1 MEQIKNLPLP
11 TPTFNVAKYDIVR
24 TDSGD
29 KRRFLE
35 NPDML
40 EDEMTVESYEA
51 GINQQYQAI
60 ETALQNVANLT
71 AQKEKLEAWLL
82 DNPLP
87 EPAEEPV
94 VVEQPADSEDTPTEE

>member
-1 MEQIKNLPLP
+1 MEQIKELLLP

-29 KRRFLE
+29 KRSFLE

-40 EDEMTVESYEA
+40 EDEMAVESYEA

-71 AQKEKLEAWLL
+71 AQKEKLERFLV
-82 DNPLP
+82 DNPL
-87 EPAEEPV
+87 EE
-94 VVEQPADSEDTPTEE
+94 EINEEGEA

>member
-1 MEQIKNLPLP
+1 MEQIKQLLLP

-29 KRRFLE
+29 KRSFLE

-51 GINQQYQAI
+51 VINQQYQAI
-60 ETALQNVANLT
+60 ETALQNVANLV
-71 AQKEKLEAWLL
+71 AQKAKLEAWLV
-82 DNPLP
+82 DNPL
-87 EPAEEPV
+87 EE
-94 VVEQPADSEDTPTEE
+94 EINEEGEA

>member
-1 MEQIKNLPLP
+1 MNQIKNLSLP
-11 TPTFNVAKYDIVR
+11 APTFNVAKYDIVR

-29 KRRFLE
+29 KRSFLE

-60 ETALQNVANLT
+60 ETALQNVANLQ
-71 AQKEKLEAWLL
+71 AQKEKLEAWLV
-82 DNPLP
+82 DNP
-87 EPAEEPV
+87 PV
-94 VVEQPADSEDTPTEE
+94 VGEPEYQPEDTVNEPQ

>member
-1 MEQIKNLPLP
+1 MEQIKSLPLP
-11 TPTFNVAKYDIVR
+11 APTFNVAKYDIVR

-29 KRRFLE
+29 KRSFLE

-51 GINQQYQAI
+51 GINQQYQAM
-60 ETALQNVANLT
+60 ETALQNVANLK
-71 AQKEKLEAWLL
+71 AQKEKLEAWLV

-87 EPAEEPV
+87 VEEVPVAE
-94 VVEQPADSEDTPTEE
+94 

>member
-1 MEQIKNLPLP
+1 MKQLLLP

-29 KRRFLE
+29 KRSFLE

-51 GINQQYQAI
+51 GINQQHQAI

-71 AQKEKLEAWLL
+71 AQKEKLERFLV
-82 DNPLP
+82 DNPL
-87 EPAEEPV
+87 EE
-94 VVEQPADSEDTPTEE
+94 EINEEGEA

>member
-1 MEQIKNLPLP
+1 MEQIEQLLLP
-11 TPTFNVAKYDIVR
+11 TPTFNVAKYGIVR

-29 KRRFLE
+29 KRSFLE
-35 NPDML
+35 DPDML

-71 AQKEKLEAWLL
+71 AQKEKLEAWLV
-82 DNPLP
+82 DNPL
-87 EPAEEPV
+87 EE
-94 VVEQPADSEDTPTEE
+94 EINEEGEA

>member
-1 MEQIKNLPLP
+1 MEQIKQLLLP

-29 KRRFLE
+29 KRSFLE

-40 EDEMTVESYEA
+40 EDEMAVEGYEA

-60 ETALQNVANLT
+60 ETALQNAANLT
-71 AQKEKLEAWLL
+71 AQKEKLERFLV
-82 DNPLP
+82 DNPGP
-87 EPAEEPV
+87 VAEIAQDV
-94 VVEQPADSEDTPTEE
+94 

>member
-1 MEQIKNLPLP
+1 MTKMRKPMDYK

-29 KRRFLE
+29 KRSFLE

-60 ETALQNVANLT
+60 ETALQNVANLQ
-71 AQKEKLEAWLL
+71 AQKEKLEAWLV

-87 EPAEEPV
+87 EPEEEPV
-94 VVEQPADSEDTPTEE
+94 VE

>member
-1 MEQIKNLPLP
+1 MLEQIKNLPLP

-29 KRRFLE
+29 KRSFLE

-60 ETALQNVANLT
+60 ETALQNVANLQ
-71 AQKEKLEAWLL
+71 AQKEKLEAWLV
-82 DNPLP
+82 DNPI
-87 EPAEEPV
+87 
-94 VVEQPADSEDTPTEE
+94 VVEETEQTSIETEEEVRA

>member
-1 MEQIKNLPLP
+1 MEQIKQLLLP
-11 TPTFNVAKYDIVR
+11 TPTLNVAKYDIVR

-29 KRRFLE
+29 KRSFLE

-60 ETALQNVANLT
+60 GTALQNVANLQ
-71 AQKEKLEAWLL
+71 AQKEKLEAWLV
-82 DNPLP
+82 DNPL
-87 EPAEEPV
+87 EE
-94 VVEQPADSEDTPTEE
+94 EINEEGEA

>member
-29 KRRFLE
+29 KRSFLE

-60 ETALQNVANLT
+60 ETALQNVANLV
-71 AQKEKLEAWLL
+71 AQKEKLEAFEAE
-82 DNPLP
+82 NPP
-87 EPAEEPV
+87 IEIDRPDEETP
-94 VVEQPADSEDTPTEE
+94 SE

>member
-1 MEQIKNLPLP
+1 MEQIKQLPLP

-29 KRRFLE
+29 KRSFLE

-60 ETALQNVANLT
+60 ETALQNVANLQ
-71 AQKEKLEAWLL
+71 AQKEKREAWLV
-82 DNPLP
+82 DNPIVEP
-87 EPAEEPV
+87 EEEPV
-94 VVEQPADSEDTPTEE
+94 VEE

>member
-29 KRRFLE
+29 KRSFLE

-60 ETALQNVANLT
+60 ETALQNVANLV
-71 AQKEKLEAWLL
+71 AQKEKLEAWLV
-82 DNPLP
+82 DNPI
-87 EPAEEPV
+87 AV
-94 VVEQPADSEDTPTEE
+94 EDTEIDAEDPVNEPQ

>member
-1 MEQIKNLPLP
+1 MNQIKQLTLP

-29 KRRFLE
+29 KRSFLE
-35 NPDML
+35 TPDIL

-60 ETALQNVANLT
+60 ETALQSIANLV
-71 AQKEKLEAWLL
+71 AQKEKLTNFLELNPPVVDEPDEQSQEAG
-82 DNPLP
+82 
-87 EPAEEPV
+87 EEP
-94 VVEQPADSEDTPTEE
+94 TE

>member
-1 MEQIKNLPLP
+1 MEQIKQLLLP

-29 KRRFLE
+29 KRSFLE
-35 NPDML
+35 NPDTL

-51 GINQQYQAI
+51 GIDQQYQAI

-71 AQKEKLEAWLL
+71 AQKEKLERFLV
-82 DNPLP
+82 DNPAP
-87 EPAEEPV
+87 VAETAQDV
-94 VVEQPADSEDTPTEE
+94 

>member
-1 MEQIKNLPLP
+1 MNQIKQLPLP

-29 KRRFLE
+29 KRSFLE

-71 AQKEKLEAWLL
+71 AQKEKLEAWLV
-82 DNPLP
+82 DNP
-87 EPAEEPV
+87 
-94 VVEQPADSEDTPTEE
+94 VEVGETEQTSIETEEEVRA

>member
-29 KRRFLE
+29 KRSFLE
-35 NPDML
+35 TPDIL

-71 AQKEKLEAWLL
+71 AQKEKLEAWLV
-82 DNPLP
+82 DNPI
-87 EPAEEPV
+87 V
-94 VVEQPADSEDTPTEE
+94 VGETEQTSIETEEEVRA

>member
-29 KRRFLE
+29 KRSFLE
-35 NPDML
+35 TPDIL

-51 GINQQYQAI
+51 GINQQYQAM

-71 AQKEKLEAWLL
+71 AQKEKLEAFEAE
-82 DNPLP
+82 NPPIEIDRP
-87 EPAEEPV
+87 EE
-94 VVEQPADSEDTPTEE
+94 TPQE

>member
-1 MEQIKNLPLP
+1 MEQIKQLLLP

-29 KRRFLE
+29 KRSFLE

-51 GINQQYQAI
+51 GINQQHQAI
-60 ETALQNVANLT
+60 EAALQNVANLT
-71 AQKEKLEAWLL
+71 AQKEKLERFLV
-82 DNPLP
+82 DNPVP
-87 EPAEEPV
+87 VAEIAQDV
-94 VVEQPADSEDTPTEE
+94 

>member
-1 MEQIKNLPLP
+1 MEQIEQLLLP
-11 TPTFNVAKYDIVR
+11 TPTINVAKYGIVR

-29 KRRFLE
+29 KRSFLE

-71 AQKEKLEAWLL
+71 AQKEKLEAWLV
-82 DNPLP
+82 DNPL
-87 EPAEEPV
+87 EE
-94 VVEQPADSEDTPTEE
+94 EINEEGEA

>member
-1 MEQIKNLPLP
+1 MNQIKQLTLP

-29 KRRFLE
+29 KRSFLE
-35 NPDML
+35 NPDIL

-60 ETALQNVANLT
+60 ETALQNVANLV
-71 AQKEKLEAWLL
+71 AQKEKLEAFEAE
-82 DNPLP
+82 NPP
-87 EPAEEPV
+87 IEIDRPDEETL
-94 VVEQPADSEDTPTEE
+94 SE

>member
-1 MEQIKNLPLP
+1 MNQIKNLPLP

-29 KRRFLE
+29 KRSFLE
-35 NPDML
+35 NPDIL

-60 ETALQNVANLT
+60 ETALQNVANLV
-71 AQKEKLEAWLL
+71 AQKEKLEAFEAE
-82 DNPLP
+82 NPP
-87 EPAEEPV
+87 IEIDRPDEETP
-94 VVEQPADSEDTPTEE
+94 SE

>member
-1 MEQIKNLPLP
+1 MNQIKNLPLP

-29 KRRFLE
+29 KRSFLE

-60 ETALQNVANLT
+60 ETALQNVANLVE
-71 AQKEKLEAWLL
+71 QKEKLEAFEAE
-82 DNPLP
+82 NPP
-87 EPAEEPV
+87 IEIDRPDEETL
-94 VVEQPADSEDTPTEE
+94 SE